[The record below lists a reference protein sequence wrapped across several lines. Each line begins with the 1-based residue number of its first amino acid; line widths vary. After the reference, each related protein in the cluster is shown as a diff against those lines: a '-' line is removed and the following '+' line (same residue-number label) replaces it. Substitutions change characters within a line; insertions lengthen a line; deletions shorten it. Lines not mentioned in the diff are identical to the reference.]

1 MNMHE
6 LLKTNSKIT
15 LSVTGED
22 LENFAEHVIN
32 RALQQH
38 KPNNPQPK
46 QEIFLTG
53 KEVDAK
59 LKISRVTRHQWERKG
74 ILKFIRM
81 GNSKRY
87 KLSDIEN
94 IGK

>member
-1 MNMHE
+1 MNIAE
-6 LLKTNSKIT
+6 IIKTNPNIT
-15 LSVTGED
+15 FNITSED

-59 LKISRVTRHQWERKG
+59 LKISRVTRHNWERKG
-74 ILKFIRM
+74 ILKFVRI
-81 GNSKRY
+81 GNLKRY
-87 KLSDIEN
+87 RLSDIEN